1 MESNMR
7 VGYANL
13 RRTVKTY
20 RKEISDAITECLD
33 NSYYIKGPKLA
44 EFEEILSAYCGR
56 SAVGVSNG
64 TSALLL
70 AYEQMGIGPGDKVI
84 VPSFTFISTAEM
96 LSKLGAVPV
105 WVDCNMDNYTLNIQ
119 DLENKMNKNI
129 KAIVGVDIFGHTCD
143 YDAIKKI
150 AKAYNVPVIQDAA
163 QSFGGSY
170 KGKINGSYNDIVTF
184 SFYPAKNLWCLGDGG
199 AVVSKKSIAKK
210 VKMACDHGR
219 TDKYVHEFLGW
230 NERLDAIQ
238 ASVLTKFMRHVDDW
252 NRERRRIAKI
262 YDNSLN
268 TDSYV
273 KSSPDCVNVY
283 NQYTIRVANRD
294 KVIGKLDELGVECGI
309 MWPYGLH
316 QQKPYADKTT
326 LPNTETVAKEILS
339 LPCYPGM
346 GFAELDFVIDKVNQV
361 LQN

>member
-1 MESNMR
+1 MR

-13 RRTVKTY
+13 RRTVKTH

-33 NSYYIKGPKLA
+33 NSYYIKGPKLE

-105 WVDCNMDNYTLNIQ
+105 WVDCNMDNYTLDIQ

-163 QSFGGSY
+163 QSFGGSH

-184 SFYPAKNLWCLGDGG
+184 SLAP
-199 AVVSKKSIAKK
+199 I
-210 VKMACDHGR
+210 
-219 TDKYVHEFLGW
+219 
-230 NERLDAIQ
+230 
-238 ASVLTKFMRHVDDW
+238 
-252 NRERRRIAKI
+252 
-262 YDNSLN
+262 
-268 TDSYV
+268 
-273 KSSPDCVNVY
+273 
-283 NQYTIRVANRD
+283 
-294 KVIGKLDELGVECGI
+294 
-309 MWPYGLH
+309 
-316 QQKPYADKTT
+316 
-326 LPNTETVAKEILS
+326 
-339 LPCYPGM
+339 
-346 GFAELDFVIDKVNQV
+346 
-361 LQN
+361 

>member
-1 MESNMR
+1 MR

-129 KAIVGVDIFGHTCD
+129 KAIVGVDICD

-170 KGKINGSYNDIVTF
+170 KGKINGRYNDIVTF

-262 YDNSLN
+262 YDN
-268 TDSYV
+268 
-273 KSSPDCVNVY
+273 
-283 NQYTIRVANRD
+283 IRVANRD

-361 LQN
+361 L

>member
-1 MESNMR
+1 MR
-7 VGYANL
+7 VEYANL

-20 RKEISDAITECLD
+20 RQEISDALTECLD
-33 NSYYIKGPKLA
+33 NSYYIKGPKLQ
-44 EFEEILSAYCGR
+44 EFEEMLSVYCGR

-70 AYEQMGIGPGDKVI
+70 AYEQMGIGPGDQVI

-96 LSKLGAVPV
+96 LSKLGATPV
-105 WVDCNMDNYTLNIQ
+105 WVDCNMTDYTIDIH

-143 YDAIKKI
+143 YDAVKKI
-150 AKAYNVPVIQDAA
+150 AKEYKVPVIQDAA
-163 QSFGGSY
+163 QSFGGKY
-170 KGKINGSYNDIVTF
+170 KGKINGSYNDITTF

-199 AVVSKKSIAKK
+199 AVVSKKSITKK

-219 TDKYVHEFLGW
+219 TTKYVHEFLGW

-238 ASVLTKFMRHVDDW
+238 ASVLTKFMRHIDDW
-252 NRERRRIAKI
+252 NRERVRIAKI
-262 YDNSLN
+262 YDNSLA
-268 TDSYV
+268 TDTQVQTSV
-273 KSSPDCVNVY
+273 DCYNVY
-283 NQYTIRVANRD
+283 NQYTIRVKNRD
-294 KVIGKLDELGVECGI
+294 KIFSKLDDLGVGCGI

-316 QQKPYADKTT
+316 QQKAYDSKIS
-326 LPNTETVAKEILS
+326 LPNTEKVAKEILS

-346 GFAELDFVIDKVNQV
+346 GLAEIDFVIDKVNQV